1 METCPLLE
9 LCKCVGPEICLF
21 CKILTVI
28 CIAVVSGVIGY
39 FIGKKKRDKPAS
51 K

>member
-1 METCPLLE
+1 MNACPLLE
-9 LCKCVGPEICLF
+9 LCKCSGTQICIF

-28 CIAVVSGVIGY
+28 CIAIVSGVIGY
-39 FIGKKKRDKPAS
+39 FIGKKKREKPAP

>member
-1 METCPLLE
+1 MNCPLLE
-9 LCKCVGPEICLF
+9 LCKCNLTQICLF

-28 CIAVVSGVIGY
+28 CIAVISGLIGY
-39 FIGKKKRDKPAS
+39 FIGKKKGSKPTP